1 MDKLVFVKKHTNDE
15 LIKYLLQI
23 LQLLK
28 KPILDEKKLKKLLSL
43 FTNAKIQEEVKVID
57 APLKIQLPPA

>member
-1 MDKLVFVKKHTNDE
+1 MVVVKIHNNDE

-23 LQLLK
+23 LDLLK
-28 KPILDEKKLKKLLSL
+28 KPFLDEKKLKKLLNL
-43 FTNAKIQEEVKVID
+43 FTNAKMSEELKVIE

>member
-23 LQLLK
+23 LDLLK
-28 KPILDEKKLKKLLSL
+28 KPFLDEEKLKKLLNL
-43 FTNAKIQEEVKVID
+43 LKKAKIQEKVKVIH
-57 APLKIQLPPA
+57 APLKIQLPPV

>member
-23 LQLLK
+23 LDLLK
-28 KPILDEKKLKKLLSL
+28 KPFLDEEKLKKLLNL
-43 FTNAKIQEEVKVID
+43 LKNAKIQEEVKVID
-57 APLKIQLPPA
+57 ALLNIQLPPP